1 MEAIKNQRDD
11 FISFM
16 ENQEFDYG
24 TAFQSESEFSKYII
38 EDIDYIMTLDF
49 ENGSIIIND
58 FSGKEYSFL
67 ELQKKNNEFS
77 EICRNVVEQLKK
89 FTDILN
95 NDIFRDY
102 LEDAFLQFKEMDC
115 SIKDNKKQA
124 ERKE

>member
-1 MEAIKNQRDD
+1 M
-11 FISFM
+11 
-16 ENQEFDYG
+16 
-24 TAFQSESEFSKYII
+24 I

-67 ELQKKNNEFS
+67 ELQKKNSEFS
-77 EICRNVVEQLKK
+77 KICRNVVEQLKK

-102 LEDAFLQFKEMDC
+102 LEDAFLQFEEMDC
-115 SIKDNKKQA
+115 SIKDNNKQT